1 MVYQQLNNA
10 GMKAFAVGDRL
21 KAELL
26 FTDAIAIDGSNMSAY
41 INLVYCHLSNKRSDR
56 ALAVLNGMRK
66 KCNSVQLARA
76 TTDILKLEALASSGI
91 KKRILLVSMGNT
103 FESRLFTL
111 TFTDFFGRVKDVV
124 LDIAMPELSCF
135 TRLEPAGALYRQRL
149 PIDHADCFNGVIKNK
164 YDSMVFIDFP
174 EARTSDLFCRLLSV
188 KGARKI
194 FVNLHLAY
202 CRGESVVS
210 DLVACKKLFSRL
222 DSMFILDNDT
232 FAANRKYGIPAEKM
246 HKYLFSVNTE
256 YYAPLKGG
264 SRSYLISAGNA
275 ARDYG
280 ALLNGMDGIDVRLKI
295 YTDLELKT
303 GRPDGGELS
312 VRPLR
317 GNIERLKEE
326 LGGAFAVVIPFKAHL
341 NPGVNSILTMAMSLG
356 KVVIT
361 NETSVLRKLVKD
373 GVNGFF
379 YNENLPGDLRKK
391 IRHILRMKK
400 AFLEAVG
407 VRARET
413 VLAGADYRHVIK
425 KVYAKLR
432 YKEPPVS

>member
-1 MVYQQLNNA
+1 MVCRQLNNA
-10 GMKAFAVGDRL
+10 GMKAFAAGDRL

-26 FTDAIAIDGSNMSAY
+26 FIKAIAIDGNNISAY
-41 INLVYCHLSNKRSDR
+41 INLARGYLSNKGSDR
-56 ALAVLNGMRK
+56 ALAILNEMRK
-66 KCNSVQLARA
+66 KCNPVQLARA
-76 TTDILKLEALASSGI
+76 ATDIRRLEALASSGI

-111 TFTDFFGRVKDVV
+111 AFTDFFGRGKEVV
-124 LDIAMPELSCF
+124 LDIAMPELNCF
-135 TRLEPAGALYRQRL
+135 SRWEPAGVLYRQRL
-149 PIDHADCFNGVIKNK
+149 PIDQANCINGVIKNK
-164 YDSMVFIDFP
+164 YDAIVFIDFP
-174 EARTSDLFCRLLSV
+174 EARASDLFCGLLSV
-188 KGARKI
+188 KGPRKI

-202 CRGESVVS
+202 GRGESEGA

-222 DSMFILDNDT
+222 DTMFILDNDT
-232 FAANRKYGIPAEKM
+232 FAANRKYGVPAGKM
-246 HKYLFSVNTE
+246 RKYRFSVNTE
-256 YYAPLKGG
+256 YYAPLKGR

-361 NETSVLRKLVKD
+361 NKTNVLRKLVKD

-379 YNENLPGDLRKK
+379 YDENLSGDLRKK
-391 IRHILRMKK
+391 IRHVLRMKK
-400 AFLEAVG
+400 AFREAAG
-407 VRARET
+407 ARARET
-413 VLAGADYRHVIK
+413 VLAGADYRHVVK
-425 KVYAKLR
+425 KVYAALR
-432 YKEPPVS
+432 